1 MFKRMTATVLV
12 SVGESGGESLEARR
26 VRYAILKG
34 RRVVSE
40 AECEVHELARL
51 GGWQMRASFFSR
63 GAYFDRTPSQTD
75 NPRLAAVVARRF
87 IDGEMLFSEAY
98 RLRLQVVTAGET
110 DFNLR
115 LAACAEIDCMRIE
128 EGLPLDSQPVR
139 LASLEESAIAALV
152 ANATSD
158 PVQVYFA
165 RGERFVYFVAEAGEV
180 RQRRLDFL
188 PADEDGIKDALQRA
202 ELALSGGGGWGLSDA
217 AERNPL
223 RVYLGDL
230 AKRSASPEAQRDSAS
245 RSIER
250 QLAALINGGDV
261 LARPELYGLLWV
273 KNRWNML
280 ENAQVQRAVAW
291 QAALP
296 ASLALGGASLVL
308 AGLAVSHGIENAGLA
323 RQLESE
329 RAQIVRDR
337 DALMGRIPDKT
348 VQASF
353 SEFFGLL
360 QQRNQQVRVDRLLSW
375 VTQELP
381 PGVVIRSVS
390 IRPAGSEPGAAEPRL
405 VPVGGSG
412 ARPDKGGEAANGEHR
427 VQLALTVPGS
437 YESVE
442 AQAGEVLKRLSAKL
456 RFGKSN
462 LNYESGQDRAVLTTE
477 LFARSEDFK

>member
-1 MFKRMTATVLV
+1 
-12 SVGESGGESLEARR
+12 
-26 VRYAILKG
+26 
-34 RRVVSE
+34 
-40 AECEVHELARL
+40 
-51 GGWQMRASFFSR
+51 
-63 GAYFDRTPSQTD
+63 
-75 NPRLAAVVARRF
+75 
-87 IDGEMLFSEAY
+87 
-98 RLRLQVVTAGET
+98 
-110 DFNLR
+110 
-115 LAACAEIDCMRIE
+115 
-128 EGLPLDSQPVR
+128 
-139 LASLEESAIAALV
+139 
-152 ANATSD
+152 
-158 PVQVYFA
+158 
-165 RGERFVYFVAEAGEV
+165 
-180 RQRRLDFL
+180 
-188 PADEDGIKDALQRA
+188 
-202 ELALSGGGGWGLSDA
+202 LALSGGGGWGLSDA

-381 PGVVIRSVS
+381 PGVVIRNRAWSPSAEAGLGPIRGERLPTVS
-390 IRPAGSEPGAAEPRL
+390 IVFSW
-405 VPVGGSG
+405 
-412 ARPDKGGEAANGEHR
+412 H
-427 VQLALTVPGS
+427 
-437 YESVE
+437 
-442 AQAGEVLKRLSAKL
+442 
-456 RFGKSN
+456 
-462 LNYESGQDRAVLTTE
+462 
-477 LFARSEDFK
+477 